1 MVLLISSSI
10 VTPVLLVKR
19 CLVGTLSLW
28 RQSRQVPPLTVLPIQ
43 DRCVS
48 RDAVVPADH
57 CPLLP
62 LHARLEI
69 CAEGYMVV
77 EEFQQVITLFLLESY
92 DPTGELQRDLSN
104 NYKRNPQFEAEAEDI
119 PVG

>member
-1 MVLLISSSI
+1 
-10 VTPVLLVKR
+10 
-19 CLVGTLSLW
+19 
-28 RQSRQVPPLTVLPIQ
+28 
-43 DRCVS
+43 
-48 RDAVVPADH
+48 
-57 CPLLP
+57 
-62 LHARLEI
+62 
-69 CAEGYMVV
+69 MVV